1 MNELPTST
9 INKML
14 VYEILIPLAL
24 KGLGEF
30 TEGNLSFLQGVLK
43 GEIEMDRAAKE
54 RLAALLH
61 IEDISLFE
69 EEGEGEEEENP
80 DSLELDWG
88 PPTGK
93 EVW

>member
-1 MNELPTST
+1 MPTST

-43 GEIEMDRAAKE
+43 GEVEMDRAAKE

-69 EEGEGEEEENP
+69 EEENP